1 MPERSLQAADR
12 RSISARISTNSA
24 ALGPNTPSTP
34 SGWRSIPAK
43 SPGAKYGFRSA
54 KNKAAF
60 DAEPAK
66 YEPQFGGYCAFGVS
80 KGKHVEINPEAF
92 QIVGG
97 KLLLQ
102 YSEVGR
108 DDFNKDA
115 AGNLKKGEDNRPKL
129 VEKKGK

>member
-1 MPERSLQAADR
+1 M
-12 RSISARISTNSA
+12 
-24 ALGPNTPSTP
+24 
-34 SGWRSIPAK
+34 
-43 SPGAKYGFRSA
+43 
-54 KNKAAF
+54 
-60 DAEPAK
+60 
-66 YEPQFGGYCAFGVS
+66 S
-80 KGKHVEINPEAF
+80 KGKHVEIDPEAF

-129 VEKKGK
+129 VEKRGK

>member
-43 SPGAKYGFRSA
+43 SPGAKY
-54 KNKAAF
+54 
-60 DAEPAK
+60 
-66 YEPQFGGYCAFGVS
+66 EPQFGGYCAFGVS
-80 KGKHVEINPEAF
+80 KGKHVEIDPEAF